1 MKSIEFLD
9 RIKETKR
16 IKQSLQLKQ
25 PVFIVLYGRRRC
37 GKSTLMRHIMGKDDI
52 YYQADQQEE
61 IYQRDAFAR
70 EIAYKFPSFDK
81 VVYPSWESFFF
92 GLNMRMKKNSTLF
105 IDEFPFLVRSSPA
118 LPSIVQKLIDS
129 KSLTYNIVI
138 CGSSQQMIQGLV
150 LSSDEPLYGRA
161 DEIIRITPMK
171 IHWLQK
177 SMNTTAI
184 NTVEEYALWGGVP
197 RYWEMRKK
205 YKTLEEAM
213 KMLLL
218 DTSSILYEE
227 PMRLFLDDMRSAV
240 QAYTI
245 MSIIGG
251 GVHRSSEIAARLEKP
266 ATFISRPLANLIQ
279 MDYLKK
285 EIPFGEN
292 EKNSKKSLY
301 KIKDPYLSFY
311 FRYIVNNKSRIEADK
326 SQEVYTDIK
335 KTISIYLGDVW
346 ESLSRDFV
354 THSNI
359 QNIKWDTAKR
369 WWGKGIDH
377 KEMEIDILADSIDK
391 KYILIGECKWSDK
404 ADIQLLSNQL
414 DYKIKNLSFAKNK
427 KIVKVLFL
435 KNSSYKSKDI
445 NIIHPDILIKT
456 MH

>member
-1 MKSIEFLD
+1 
-9 RIKETKR
+9 
-16 IKQSLQLKQ
+16 
-25 PVFIVLYGRRRC
+25 
-37 GKSTLMRHIMGKDDI
+37 
-52 YYQADQQEE
+52 
-61 IYQRDAFAR
+61 
-70 EIAYKFPSFDK
+70 
-81 VVYPSWESFFF
+81 
-92 GLNMRMKKNSTLF
+92 
-105 IDEFPFLVRSSPA
+105 
-118 LPSIVQKLIDS
+118 
-129 KSLTYNIVI
+129 
-138 CGSSQQMIQGLV
+138 
-150 LSSDEPLYGRA
+150 
-161 DEIIRITPMK
+161 
-171 IHWLQK
+171 
-177 SMNTTAI
+177 
-184 NTVEEYALWGGVP
+184 
-197 RYWEMRKK
+197 
-205 YKTLEEAM
+205 
-213 KMLLL
+213 
-218 DTSSILYEE
+218 
-227 PMRLFLDDMRSAV
+227 
-240 QAYTI
+240 
-245 MSIIGG
+245 
-251 GVHRSSEIAARLEKP
+251 
-266 ATFISRPLANLIQ
+266 